1 MCMSKTLQ
9 KKILRLSV
17 VFVIAG
23 VSVVFARSVEATR
36 GGTCITQTV
45 VKVVPGQPDGTMEV
59 TRCDYFAC
67 LGETQLGCIEAF
79 EATDANGVFV
89 SGIDIGNKI
98 WRIPGLDGLC
108 GDEVRVNAISGVDDR
123 DSIQFSFWPASCTDE
138 QWANKNYFHGLPK
151 DREFKLV
158 FRDLEF
164 PYTKM
169 NSSFQNLRTKI
180 EPIAPTGFRI
190 TVSGSL
196 MALPIAV
203 FDPPY
208 VITGYGSFGFL
219 GKMKEQF
226 DAWTANTIIG
236 FFADPRDSC
245 NGTGYASVNSNA
257 YFSGSPTW
265 DFTNKTLSF
274 DAVAPHFGPTGEVF
288 KGIYEAVISL
298 GLAKCRWGLDP
309 ETIPEQLTLEI
320 YDENNGKQS
329 AVVTTTVRD
338 GFVYLTAR
346 GFHYSVVKFVARVG
360 KLESAPVQSI
370 ISKVKVAKLKC
381 QNLKTKKTV
390 KFAKTTC
397 PKGWKKVK

>member
-9 KKILRLSV
+9 KKILRVSV
-17 VFVIAG
+17 VFAFAG
-23 VSVVFARSVEATR
+23 VSVVFAGSVEAAQ
-36 GGTCITQTV
+36 GGTCITYTV
-45 VKVVPGQPDGTMEV
+45 VMGVPGQPDGTMEV
-59 TRCDYFAC
+59 TRCDYFEC
-67 LGETQLGCIEAF
+67 LSETQLGCIEAF
-79 EATDANGVFV
+79 EATDASGVFV
-89 SGIDIGNKI
+89 SGIYIGNKK
-98 WRIPGLDGLC
+98 WRIPGLNGLC
-108 GDEVRVNAISGVDDR
+108 GDEVEVNAISGGDSTDR
-123 DSIQFSFWPASCTDE
+123 IQFYFQA
-138 QWANKNYFHGLPK
+138 ANCPGDAWRNNNYWHGLPK

-164 PYTKM
+164 PYTEM
-169 NSSFQNLRTKI
+169 TSYFQNLRTKI

-190 TVSGSL
+190 TVSGSI
-196 MALPIAV
+196 MAIPIAV

-208 VITGYGSFGFL
+208 VITQYGSFGLL

-226 DAWTANTIIG
+226 DAWTHRAAFG
-236 FFADPRDSC
+236 FRAFNHDRC

-257 YFSGSPTW
+257 HLSRSPTW
-265 DFTNKTLSF
+265 ANKTLSF
-274 DAVAPHFGPTGEVF
+274 EAVAPHFGPTGEVF

-298 GLAKCRWGLDP
+298 SLAKCRWGLDP

-338 GFVYLTAR
+338 GFVYLTAK

-360 KLESAPVQSI
+360 KLEPAPAQST
-370 ISKVKVAKLKC
+370 ISKVKVTNLKC